1 MYIYCSIHIYYIY
14 AFLCADRRLSYHIHS
29 YLAFD
34 LVPSSFVHDAIG
46 VRDALYIVGES
57 RPPISAPF
65 LLSSHHPFLSS
76 VLSFTVSLA
85 YR

>member
-14 AFLCADRRLSYHIHS
+14 ASLCADRRLSYHIHS
-29 YLAFD
+29 YD
-34 LVPSSFVHDAIG
+34 LVPSSFVHDA
-46 VRDALYIVGES
+46 IVGES

-65 LLSSHHPFLSS
+65 LPSSHHPFLSS

-85 YR
+85 NR